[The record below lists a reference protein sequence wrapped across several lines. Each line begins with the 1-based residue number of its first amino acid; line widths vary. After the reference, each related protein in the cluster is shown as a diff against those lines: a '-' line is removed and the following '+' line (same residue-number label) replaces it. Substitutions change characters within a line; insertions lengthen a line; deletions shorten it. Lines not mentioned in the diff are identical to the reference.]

1 MMRRDRETMSAGDG
15 WPRTQPRTQE
25 AADKTHGFGK
35 LLATPR
41 HRPAPAAVWPRQS
54 CERLI
59 AAYDD
64 KYTAA
69 AIFTAIIMI

>member
-1 MMRRDRETMSAGDG
+1 MTQDPAQDAGSCWQNSWFWETA
-15 WPRTQPRTQE
+15 
-25 AADKTHGFGK
+25 
-35 LLATPR
+35 R
-41 HRPAPAAVWPRQS
+41 HPPAPPAPAAVWPRQWR
-54 CERLI
+54 ERLI

>member
-1 MMRRDRETMSAGDG
+1 MSAGDG
-15 WPRTQPRTQE
+15 WPSPGPRSQE

-35 LLATPR
+35 LLAAPR
-41 HRPAPAAVWPRQS
+41 PGPPRPAPAAVWPRQW